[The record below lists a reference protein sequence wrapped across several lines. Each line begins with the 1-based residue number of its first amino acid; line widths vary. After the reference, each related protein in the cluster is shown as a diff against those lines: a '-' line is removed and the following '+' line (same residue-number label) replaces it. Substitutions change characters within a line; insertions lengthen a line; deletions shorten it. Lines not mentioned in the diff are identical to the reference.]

1 MDIFL
6 KKDVVNDTKLTPE
19 GLAVYIA
26 LRQIVKNHE
35 NNYYVSANMIAFILT
50 GSCPKRKTVD
60 SVKLGIDNLIDN
72 MKLISVINKINSY
85 EFILDLSSLIFDTS
99 KHHFIIIKDTEVK
112 NIMEYKSK
120 FALLKYFVLL
130 VGTFNNSNILNGCHK
145 FSVGFTAIETMV
157 KNFGI
162 AKSSILSYNN
172 VLLDK
177 ELIYIHRFDD
187 YIKTNNGEVK
197 NLQNFYGRFEERE
210 FIKEYA
216 IQYSNAVGSEKCS
229 KKTNKRIANKKNSY
243 LQKYNAMCRGAIYS
257 ENDIKELY
265 EFILKYNSEQDK
277 VINMFKNDSSEYAKE
292 QLEKAS
298 NKKKDIHEFDKYG
311 LNLNDIDDINGCNND
326 IFETEVD

>member
-85 EFILDLSSLIFDTS
+85 EFIIDLSSLIFDTS
-99 KHHFIIIKDTEVK
+99 KHHFIKITDKEVK
-112 NIMEYKSK
+112 SVMEYKSK
-120 FALLKYFVLL
+120 FALLRYFVLL
-130 VGTFNNSNILNGCHK
+130 VGTFNNSNKLNGVHK
-145 FSVGFTAIETMV
+145 FSVGFTSIETMV

-162 AKSSILSYNN
+162 PRSSILSYNDIL
-172 VLLDK
+172 VKK

-229 KKTNKRIANKKNSY
+229 KKTNKRMANKKNSY

-257 ENDIKELY
+257 ENDIKALY
-265 EFILKYNSEQDK
+265 EFILEYNAEQDK
-277 VINMFKNDSSEYAKE
+277 VINMFKNDSSDYAKE
-292 QLEKAS
+292 QVEKA
-298 NKKKDIHEFDKYG
+298 NKKKKDIKKFDKHI
-311 LNLNDIDDINGCNND
+311 NVQNDIDDVIGCNSD
-326 IFETEVD
+326 MFDTEVG